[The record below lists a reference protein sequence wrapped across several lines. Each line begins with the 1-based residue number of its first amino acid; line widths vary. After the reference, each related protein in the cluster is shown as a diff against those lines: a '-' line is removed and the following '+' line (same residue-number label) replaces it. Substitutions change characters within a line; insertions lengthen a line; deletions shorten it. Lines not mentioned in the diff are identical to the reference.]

1 MYLSKNI
8 FKLETETA
16 FAILDKANKLKAEG
30 KDIINLGIGQPDF
43 PTPSNIVE
51 AAIKALKDGYHGYT
65 PSNGIIQLREA
76 VANSIYKNYKVSIN
90 PDNVLIT
97 PGGKPTIFFS
107 CLILGN
113 KDTEIIYPDPGF
125 PIYRSMIKFSGAKPV
140 PLVLEEK
147 NNFEIDIEKLSSLIT
162 DKTSLIIINNPNNP
176 TGSYMN
182 ENKIKKLV
190 NMLEDYPKVNILSD
204 EIYSKIIF
212 ENESMPSLLKY
223 ESLKER
229 LIVLEGWS
237 KTYCMTGWRLGWSVW
252 PKNLITYANKL
263 CVNDHSC
270 PSSFIQYAGIEALEG
285 SQDEVKK
292 IVSEFEKRRNFLYLE
307 LNKLDNIECFKPGG
321 AFYAFPNVTKSKL
334 NGEKFSKIALENY
347 GVALVPGKSFGD
359 FSNNYVRISYAN
371 SIENIEK
378 AIYKISKINNEKN
391 WSNNK
396 TI

>member
-1 MYLSKNI
+1 
-8 FKLETETA
+8 
-16 FAILDKANKLKAEG
+16 
-30 KDIINLGIGQPDF
+30 
-43 PTPSNIVE
+43 
-51 AAIKALKDGYHGYT
+51 
-65 PSNGIIQLREA
+65 
-76 VANSIYKNYKVSIN
+76 
-90 PDNVLIT
+90 
-97 PGGKPTIFFS
+97 
-107 CLILGN
+107 
-113 KDTEIIYPDPGF
+113 
-125 PIYRSMIKFSGAKPV
+125 
-140 PLVLEEK
+140 
-147 NNFEIDIEKLSSLIT
+147 
-162 DKTSLIIINNPNNP
+162 
-176 TGSYMN
+176 
-182 ENKIKKLV
+182 
-190 NMLEDYPKVNILSD
+190 ML
-204 EIYSKIIF
+204 SKIIF

-307 LNKLDNIECFKPGG
+307 LNKLDNIQCFKPGG

-391 WSNNK
+391 
-396 TI
+396 